1 MKALMAF
8 ALLALMSVSAL
19 ADDFPQYAGKS
30 IRSFTETNAGQVT
43 RKGNV
48 YYWRGGQAPM
58 FGIPMGSAFRHDC
71 RLEIRTNGAGVIQ
84 SIRITHETI
93 GDWTFSRCSEV
104 VE

>member
-1 MKALMAF
+1 MKILTAIGALALLCTPAF
-8 ALLALMSVSAL
+8 ADA
-19 ADDFPQYAGKS
+19 FPQYTGKS
-30 IRSFTETNAGQVT
+30 IRSFMDTNAGQVT

-48 YYWRGGQAPM
+48 YHWRGGQAPM
-58 FGIPMGSAFRHDC
+58 LGIPMGTAFRHDC